1 MNKNIILSVFL
12 FLFFVTLRA
21 QKAQEIPLQE
31 YSPVGVIPD
40 WVEEKVSVEEFQL
53 WKTMSSV
60 YQVDYNFLKQEISF
74 DKKKS
79 LYEDIV
85 KPLCAA
91 IKKGECQNEKGQL
104 FTINLFSNRDTSV
117 HWEREVLFRINEH
130 IRFCKEKS
138 VIYQAKNAEKT
149 DLECSIW
156 YTYDTIKEECHILK
170 CDIVSIAPF
179 SSFNPVLNVS
189 YEKESKWISVNYVGC
204 FYYLDKLKN
213 EQSVSLRGDFVLKL
227 E

>member
-74 DKKKS
+74 DKKKT
-79 LYEDIV
+79 
-85 KPLCAA
+85 K
-91 IKKGECQNEKGQL
+91 
-104 FTINLFSNRDTSV
+104 NLQSNRI
-117 HWEREVLFRINEH
+117 EVLW
-130 IRFCKEKS
+130 RF
-138 VIYQAKNAEKT
+138 
-149 DLECSIW
+149 SI
-156 YTYDTIKEECHILK
+156 
-170 CDIVSIAPF
+170 
-179 SSFNPVLNVS
+179 
-189 YEKESKWISVNYVGC
+189 
-204 FYYLDKLKN
+204 
-213 EQSVSLRGDFVLKL
+213 
-227 E
+227 